1 MNSEIM
7 ATKLH
12 NAIKD
17 RLSTA
22 QNILITSHVRPD
34 GDAIGSLLGL
44 GLALENAGKDVQMVL
59 EGGVPKSFRHLAS
72 SNRVQKKA
80 GQGFELFITLDCA
93 DFKRAGESFQALEKP
108 DINIDHHITNEQFG
122 VLNLVESD
130 EVATAAIL
138 TKYLPAWG
146 FEITPFAAQ
155 ALLTGL
161 ITDTLGFRTS
171 NMTPEALRYAALLM
185 EIGADISDLYMRAL
199 VRRSYAAARYWGA
212 GLSRLERSEDIV
224 WSVLTLDDRK
234 VCGYNGDD
242 DADLINMISEI
253 EGSKVGLIFVEQPT
267 GHVKVSWRGLEKGI
281 DVSIV
286 ANHFGG
292 GGHAPAAGATIKGH
306 LDELQPLILKTTRKL
321 LGLR

>member
-1 MNSEIM
+1 MNPENKT
-7 ATKLH
+7 AALH

-17 RLSTA
+17 RLLSA
-22 QNILITSHVRPD
+22 RNILITSHIRPD

-44 GLALENAGKDVQMVL
+44 GLALENAGKNVQMVL
-59 EGGVPKSFRHLAS
+59 ESGIPSNFRHLAGS
-72 SNRVQKKA
+72 DRVRKEA
-80 GQGFELFITLDCA
+80 RDDFDLFITLDCA
-93 DFKRAGESFQALEKP
+93 DFKRSGESFQTLEKP

-122 VLNLVESD
+122 TLNLVESD

-146 FEITPFAAQ
+146 FEITSPAAQ

-171 NMTPEALRYAALLM
+171 NMTPEALRYAAQLM
-185 EIGADISDLYMRAL
+185 EIGADISDLYIRAL
-199 VRRSYAAARYWGA
+199 ARRSYAAARYWGA

-224 WSVLTLDDRK
+224 WGTLTLEDRK
-234 VCGYNGDD
+234 DVGYHGDD

-253 EGSKVGLIFVEQPT
+253 EGSKVGMIFVEQPA
-267 GHVKVSWRGLEKGI
+267 GHVKVSWRALEKGV
-281 DVSIV
+281 DVSTV

-292 GGHAPAAGATIKGH
+292 GGHAPAAGATIQGQ
-306 LDELQPLILKTTRKL
+306 LGELQPMVLKTTRKL
-321 LGLR
+321 LGIR